1 MIVGGRVKLTAAGRA
16 LRHRN
21 YRLFFFGQ
29 LISQTGT
36 WMQTVAQ
43 GWLLGTLVGWD
54 KAVLYIGL
62 LGMVQFLPVLT
73 LGLFGGII
81 ADIWPK
87 RRTVIGTQ
95 VTLGLLALTLGLLAY
110 FHLVVV
116 WQVFVLAF
124 LLGLVNTVDMPT
136 RQSFV
141 MEMVGGDDIA
151 NAVALNSAVFN
162 SARIVG
168 PAIAGVLI
176 GLVGTALCFILNGLS
191 YGAVVVSLL
200 AMHERELMPAPRLE
214 MPRNLTAVR
223 SNLGEGLSYVRT
235 TPLVLLVLAVGGF
248 VGTFGMNF
256 SVVLPVMAASV
267 LNVGSSGYGFLS
279 AAMGAGALVAALAV
293 ATLERPRLRVLIG
306 GGMVLGAAELVLAS
320 TKSFPVALAAVF
332 IAGVGAIA
340 TSASAN
346 SLIQITVPGPLR
358 GRVMSVWTTVWAG
371 TTPIGNGL
379 TGGIGGLWGTPAA
392 LVMNGAVVL
401 AAEAVAAAAVLRGYL
416 GVGAGRGSGVTVER
430 MLERQPKDEVE
441 QEAVLEPST
450 ALQPLAAGGAAASD
464 GSARSEVAR

>member
-1 MIVGGRVKLTAAGRA
+1 MIVGGRVKLTTAGRA
-16 LRHRN
+16 LHHRN

-29 LISQTGT
+29 LVSVTGT

-54 KAVLYIGL
+54 KAVVYIGL
-62 LGMVQFLPVLT
+62 LGVVQSLPVLF

-87 RRTVIGTQ
+87 QRTVVGTQ
-95 VTLGLLALTLGLLAY
+95 LTLGLLALTLGLLAY

-116 WQVFVLAF
+116 WHVFVLGF
-124 LLGLVNTVDMPT
+124 LLGLINVVDMPT
-136 RQSFV
+136 RQAFV
-141 MEMVGGDDIA
+141 MEMVGGDDVA

-162 SARIVG
+162 GARIVG

-176 GLVGTALCFILNGLS
+176 GLVGTALCFVLNALS

-223 SNLGEGLSYVRT
+223 SNLGEGLGYVRT
-235 TPLVLLVLAVGGF
+235 TPLVVLVLAVGGF
-248 VGTFGMNF
+248 VNVFGLNF
-256 SVVLPVMAASV
+256 NVILPVMAASV
-267 LNVGSSGYGFLS
+267 LNVGSSGYGFLLT
-279 AAMGAGALVAALAV
+279 AMGAGALIAALAI
-293 ATLERPRLRVLIG
+293 ATMDRPRLRVLIG
-306 GGMVLGAAELVLAS
+306 GGIVLGVAELALAS
-320 TKSFPVALAAVF
+320 TKSYPVALAAVF

-358 GRVMSVWTTVWAG
+358 GRVMSVWMTVWAG
-371 TTPIGNGL
+371 STPIGNGL
-379 TGGIGGLWGTPAA
+379 TGGDGGLLGMPVTLA
-392 LVMNGAVVL
+392 MGGAMVL
-401 AAEAVAAAAVLRGYL
+401 AAEAMAAAAVLRGYVRT
-416 GVGAGRGSGVTVER
+416 GGGRG
-430 MLERQPKDEVE
+430 
-441 QEAVLEPST
+441 
-450 ALQPLAAGGAAASD
+450 GGATQ
-464 GSARSEVAR
+464 GRRP